1 VAVTQAWTVA
11 AASPDLSWT
20 LDPGPLLLA
29 AGLVALYVPRWRTVR
44 RDHGPKEAP
53 IERLLLALTAA
64 LLMLIALVS
73 PLDALAEQSLACHM
87 VQHVILLDLVPICV
101 MLSLTKVLLRPLT
114 RRLMAVE
121 RAAGPLGH
129 PAFAAVL
136 YVATMWIWHIPAL
149 YDAALETP
157 ALHAFEHVCF
167 LSAGLLYWWHLLS
180 PIRSRFH
187 RGVMGPIVYMLST
200 KLAVGLLGIGLTFA
214 THPLY
219 SYYDHRTPILGLTP
233 ESDQQL
239 AGAIMALEQTLV
251 MGIALAYLL
260 VRALEQSE
268 REERRRERLEDGL
281 DQASTDDVQG
291 S

>member
-1 VAVTQAWTVA
+1 
-11 AASPDLSWT
+11 
-20 LDPGPLLLA
+20 
-29 AGLVALYVPRWRTVR
+29 
-44 RDHGPKEAP
+44 
-53 IERLLLALTAA
+53 
-64 LLMLIALVS
+64 
-73 PLDALAEQSLACHM
+73 
-87 VQHVILLDLVPICV
+87 
-101 MLSLTKVLLRPLT
+101 
-114 RRLMAVE
+114 
-121 RAAGPLGH
+121 
-129 PAFAAVL
+129 
-136 YVATMWIWHIPAL
+136 
-149 YDAALETP
+149 
-157 ALHAFEHVCF
+157 
-167 LSAGLLYWWHLLS
+167 
-180 PIRSRFH
+180 
-187 RGVMGPIVYMLST
+187 MLST